1 MTLVPDHTTEAL
13 QPVPEVARTTVVLG
27 AGHKAD
33 TQQPVPGVA
42 RTTVVLADYMADTLQ
57 PVPGAAHKAD
67 TPQPVPE
74 VDRRAA
80 DTRVPQGLDW
90 EDFDQEAQQG
100 HTQCSFCW
108 GSMPSLNNSSGTP
121 QTNKMRLHIYA
132 LCLLRKIRLFSHKIS
147 SSSFFGGGGWS
158 LGTFCWGALDISS
171 RSPALRFV
179 RLVAVYVMSLGAS
192 LSSSSGS
199 AA

>member
-1 MTLVPDHTTEAL
+1 MTPGPDHTTEAL
-13 QPVPEVARTTVVLG
+13 QSVPQVDRTTVVPG
-27 AGHKAD
+27 AAHMAD
-33 TQQPVPGVA
+33 TPQPVPDVA
-42 RTTVVLADYMADTLQ
+42 RTTVVLADYTADTPQ
-57 PVPGAAHKAD
+57 PVPGAAHKSD

-80 DTRVPQGLDW
+80 DTRGPQGLDW

-108 GSMPSLNNSSGTP
+108 GSMPSLQNLSGTP
-121 QTNKMRLHIYA
+121 QTKNLRLHIYA

-147 SSSFFGGGGWS
+147 SSSFFGGGWS

-171 RSPALRFV
+171 RSPALRFA